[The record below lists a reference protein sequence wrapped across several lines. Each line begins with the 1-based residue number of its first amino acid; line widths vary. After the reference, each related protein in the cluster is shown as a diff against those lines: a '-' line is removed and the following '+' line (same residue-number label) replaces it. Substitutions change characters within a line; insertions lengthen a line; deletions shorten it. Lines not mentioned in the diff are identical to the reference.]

1 MKMLSD
7 CFKRVVWSGRQDL
20 NLRPLDPQVSGQ
32 TALAHQGMS
41 SKVLLRPAAIR
52 NQVGTNPALPSP
64 FPYNFLRIFKVM
76 ANFLNTVFKWAYRFV
91 AGLLI
96 FFLIAMTALF
106 LTAMIGNMAA

>member
-1 MKMLSD
+1 
-7 CFKRVVWSGRQDL
+7 
-20 NLRPLDPQVSGQ
+20 
-32 TALAHQGMS
+32 
-41 SKVLLRPAAIR
+41 
-52 NQVGTNPALPSP
+52 
-64 FPYNFLRIFKVM
+64 M